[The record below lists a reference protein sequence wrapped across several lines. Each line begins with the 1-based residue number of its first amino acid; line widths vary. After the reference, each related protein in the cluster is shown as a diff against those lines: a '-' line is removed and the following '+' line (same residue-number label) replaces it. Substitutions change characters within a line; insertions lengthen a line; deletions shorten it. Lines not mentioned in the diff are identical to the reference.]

1 MDMITNE
8 NYFNI
13 HEKNSFA
20 KLLKNLFAGHRSI
33 EIILLDY
40 QNN

>member
-1 MDMITNE
+1 MKRTVLT
-8 NYFNI
+8 
-13 HEKNSFA
+13 

>member
-1 MDMITNE
+1 MITNE

-20 KLLKNLFAGHRSI
+20 KLLKNLAGHRSI